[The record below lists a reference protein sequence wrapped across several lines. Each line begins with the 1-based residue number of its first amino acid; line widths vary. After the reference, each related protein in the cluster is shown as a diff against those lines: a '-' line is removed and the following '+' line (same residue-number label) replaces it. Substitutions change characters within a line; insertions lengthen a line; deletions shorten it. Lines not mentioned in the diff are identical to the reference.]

1 MEPLPS
7 SSPLPRVCVTGGGGF
22 IASWLVKLLLS
33 RGYAVHATV
42 RDPCDPKNAF
52 LKQLDGAQENL
63 RLFKANMLDYDT
75 LTAPFAGCEGVFH
88 VASPVPEGKLVDPEA
103 SASSILLLG
112 KTCLTVTDLVPHT
125 TVQKEMMTP
134 TIEGTRNVLKACSA
148 MNVKKFIQ
156 VSSVAAAVYNPGW
169 PQGKVRDESSWSD
182 KEFCRENEIWYAL
195 AKTEAEEIALEYGK
209 KNGLQVISLCP
220 GVVFGPLLQH
230 MVLNTTSKVLVY
242 IIKGGPDTMTNKSW
256 PIVDVRDVADALL
269 LLYNKAGSS
278 ERYLCSLDLLDMK
291 DLLEILKN
299 MYPNYS
305 YADKIVDA
313 DYRIEMTSHRLKN
326 LGWKPRKLEETL
338 AHSVESYEEA
348 GFLQVSEPCR
358 LPFLF
363 LVPTVQE

>member
-1 MEPLPS
+1 MESVPS
-7 SSPLPRVCVTGGGGF
+7 SSLLPRVCVTGGGGF

-52 LKQLDGAQENL
+52 LKQLDGAPENL

-88 VASPVPEGKLVDPEA
+88 VASPVPEGKLVDPE
-103 SASSILLLG
+103 
-112 KTCLTVTDLVPHT
+112 
-125 TVQKEMMTP
+125 KEMMTP
-134 TIEGTRNVLKACSA
+134 AIEGTRNVLKACSA

-156 VSSVAAAVYNPGW
+156 VSSVVAAVYNPGW

-182 KEFCRENEIWYAL
+182 KEFCMENEIWYAL

-338 AHSVESYEEA
+338 ADSVESYEEA